1 MIIARSDQKK
11 FLNKRTELVSKC
23 RHETNFYW
31 ATSNERCY
39 TTIKQ
44 YCEIRKAL
52 TAFDLMIESRVF
64 VMQLI
69 LIKDNSQSL
78 NQHSLSVYLHN
89 LQEKICVMIIW
100 FIFVQPDNM
109 NTHGTISC

>member
-11 FLNKRTELVSKC
+11 FLNKRTELISKC

-31 ATSNERCY
+31 ATSNKRCY

-89 LQEKICVMIIW
+89 L
-100 FIFVQPDNM
+100 
-109 NTHGTISC
+109 